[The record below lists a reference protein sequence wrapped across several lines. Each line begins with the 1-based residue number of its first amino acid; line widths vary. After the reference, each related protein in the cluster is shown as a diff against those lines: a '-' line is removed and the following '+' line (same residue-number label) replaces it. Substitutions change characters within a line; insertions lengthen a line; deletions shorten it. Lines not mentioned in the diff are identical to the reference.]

1 MFHGGRPLSL
11 RGSLKALEADI
22 HHANTLAHA
31 IHRAYGGTCV
41 QMRLS
46 YSSMAPII
54 LNLIQ
59 WMDCSCSLSYTLPS
73 YLGLLEVLVYKV
85 YVDGDASI
93 STIERRASLKEFY
106 AIIYPYLQQIEEN
119 VMEKECKGKGWCKG
133 DGGSA
138 GGRKL
143 YADDKDAER
152 EDECGICLET
162 CTKMVLPNCNHAMCI
177 NCYRDWYTRSKSC
190 PFCRGSLKR
199 VRSTDLWE
207 LTRDDDVID
216 TVTLEKENVRHFHS
230 FIDSLPLIVPDNLL
244 LVYYDYLV

>member
-106 AIIYPYLQQIEEN
+106 GMN
-119 VMEKECKGKGWCKG
+119 
-133 DGGSA
+133 
-138 GGRKL
+138 
-143 YADDKDAER
+143 
-152 EDECGICLET
+152 
-162 CTKMVLPNCNHAMCI
+162 
-177 NCYRDWYTRSKSC
+177 
-190 PFCRGSLKR
+190 
-199 VRSTDLWE
+199 
-207 LTRDDDVID
+207 
-216 TVTLEKENVRHFHS
+216 
-230 FIDSLPLIVPDNLL
+230 
-244 LVYYDYLV
+244 

>member
-1 MFHGGRPLSL
+1 MLHGGRPLSL

-46 YSSMAPII
+46 YSTMAPII

-106 AIIYPYLQQIEEN
+106 A
-119 VMEKECKGKGWCKG
+119 
-133 DGGSA
+133 
-138 GGRKL
+138 
-143 YADDKDAER
+143 DDKDAER

-177 NCYRDWYTRSKSC
+177 NCYRDWYTRSQSC

-199 VRSTDLWE
+199 VQSRDLWV
-207 LTRDDDVID
+207 LTGDEDVID
-216 TVTLEKENVRHFHS
+216 PVTLEKENVRHFHS